1 MRVLDLATF
10 DTLRQFRITDNAIF
24 MLRLQAT
31 AQHNMLAVADSRA
44 GVKVYDLRQPT
55 ADSYASLY
63 QVQVHVPSFSA
74 CVVMYELISVICS
87 GVCECI
93 FAMLLVVYECALAM

>member
-63 QVQVHVPSFSA
+63 QVQVPSFSA
-74 CVVMYELISVICS
+74 CVSSLFVIYS
-87 GVCECI
+87 G
-93 FAMLLVVYECALAM
+93 VYECILPMFLIVYECSLVSFISRV

>member
-63 QVQVHVPSFSA
+63 QVQVPSFSA
-74 CVVMYELISVICS
+74 CVVIYEFTFCH
-87 GVCECI
+87 
-93 FAMLLVVYECALAM
+93 LLSCV

>member
-63 QVQVHVPSFSA
+63 QVQVPSFSA
-74 CVVMYELISVICS
+74 CLVM
-87 GVCECI
+87 CEFTFCH
-93 FAMLLVVYECALAM
+93 LLSCV